1 MLALLFQKSSF
12 SLSLLNDVI
21 NISTYFQLLLKE
33 LIFVSLFKVHNSG
46 GVKTREKWC
55 DVGIFSESTLDE
67 LKNIAKTRVR
77 LFFPFKTYGK

>member
-46 GVKTREKWC
+46 GVRTREKNGVTWGLTERIQYSFQ
-55 DVGIFSESTLDE
+55 DT
-67 LKNIAKTRVR
+67 
-77 LFFPFKTYGK
+77 FF